1 MLHNKYNYMR
11 RVARDIQ
18 SNFVNSGIK
27 KKNNA
32 NLVTYALNALGP
44 SVDNENKFN

>member
-1 MLHNKYNYMR
+1 MQR
-11 RVARDIQ
+11 AARDIQ
-18 SNFVNSGIK
+18 SKFVFSDIK

-44 SVDNENKFN
+44 SVDNANKNLIN